1 MARFCS
7 LFSSSSGNCTYIGSA
22 DGGILIDAGV
32 SAKQIMMKLDCI
44 GVSISD
50 IGAIFVT
57 HEHTDHIKGLRV
69 LASRNNIPVYATE
82 GTLCSLEKAGVLNG
96 KFDAD
101 IITDDGIDCVGQHIS
116 LFHTSHD
123 VAESCGFVVQ
133 TSDDRKIAVATDTGI
148 VTEEMKIALD
158 GCDLVLAESNH
169 DVGMLRNG
177 TYPYMLKR
185 RILSDVGHLSNA
197 MCSEFVTQLVE
208 NGTTRIYLGH
218 LSKENNI
225 PELAFQTTKS
235 ALDCVG
241 AVQYKDYILNVAGG
255 NNSEMAVL

>member
-22 DGGILIDAGV
+22 GGGVLIDAGV
-32 SAKQIMMKLDCI
+32 SAKQIMLKLDCI

-57 HEHTDHIKGLRV
+57 HEHSDHIKGLRV
-69 LASRNNIPVYATE
+69 FASKNNIPVYATA
-82 GTLCSLEKAGVLNG
+82 GTLNSLECAGVLNG
-96 KFDAD
+96 KFKTD
-101 IITDDGIDCVGQHIS
+101 IITDGGIDCAGQHIS
-116 LFHTSHD
+116 PFRTSHD

-148 VTEEMKIALD
+148 VTDEMRTALD

-177 TYPYMLKR
+177 NYPYMLKR
-185 RILSDVGHLSNA
+185 RILSDVGHLSNES
-197 MCSEFVTQLVE
+197 CSELVTQLVK
-208 NGTTRIYLGH
+208 NGTTRVILGH

-225 PELAFQTTKS
+225 PELAFQTSKA
-235 ALDCVG
+235 ALDCAG
-241 AVQYKDYILNVAGG
+241 AVQNRDYILKVAGG
-255 NNSEMAVL
+255 CDAEMAVL